1 MAATPHLEIVSYRSY
16 GCVLMHQVVDTSIE
30 KDFVEKELPT
40 RFSNIK
46 EFKEFVRGF
55 VNAQI
60 LPCRYSYM
68 VKAAVDKGIDVG
80 LIKGTCWPFPH
91 VEGFDRELYE
101 IFASTDKKA
110 WELLNGVDEFTAL
123 VNGDKYVF
131 KFYGPSLFRHIKEI
145 VEGENECIFEAS
157 LVK

>member
-55 VNAQI
+55 KNVQI

-68 VKAAVDKGIDVG
+68 VKAAVDKGIDVTS
-80 LIKGTCWPFPH
+80 LETNYRISPDD
-91 VEGFDRELYE
+91 GFDREIYE

-145 VEGENECIFEAS
+145 VEGEHECIFEAS